1 MGFKVS
7 GTVEPVSLVDN
18 YPVIDPM
25 FGIDG
30 LRCVT
35 STSEMY
41 NLPLERRRGGM
52 IVGVQDILNTTTTY
66 YKLKPGVTWEIGSAS
81 NWDLLFDFGTSSAF
95 YVKKYIANETLTVPA
110 NYQYLVYGDLT
121 IATGGNFQNA
131 GNAIIINGNIN
142 LIGDGTWSNIG
153 LGTLD
158 LISLDQTAKYSA
170 SFSISQPQG
179 FFTVSHMLNTD
190 DIIYTVRDGNN
201 IIYPNI
207 EIIDNNEILI
217 RSIGTISN
225 GRINIIK

>member
-1 MGFKVS
+1 
-7 GTVEPVSLVDN
+7 
-18 YPVIDPM
+18 
-25 FGIDG
+25 
-30 LRCVT
+30 
-35 STSEMY
+35 MY

-52 IVGVQDILNTTTTY
+52 IVGVQDNLNTTTTY

-121 IATGGNFQNA
+121 IATSGNFQNA